1 MSFDFAQD
9 ERSVRG
15 KRIGGALLM
24 PLSLPFRRKRDAH
37 LPDDDLPPQA
47 RRIDALPSA
56 RFRAE
61 READWRRLEEL
72 LTRAEKRSA
81 AALSDEELLA
91 LPTLYRATVSALA
104 VARETSLDRAL
115 IDYLEGL
122 STRAYFFLYGVRGR
136 LGPRLRQFF
145 RHDWPAAVLALWKE
159 TLGSLMLLVSGT
171 LAGYLLVRAD
181 SGWFM
186 SLVGGMAQGR
196 TPESTTQQLRDVL
209 YKGGTDGLEALAGF
223 LFTHNAQI
231 SLLCFAL
238 GFLLAVPSTILILM
252 NGLTLGAFLALYAS
266 RGLGGALVGWL
277 CVHGTTEMF
286 AIVLAGAAG
295 IRIGWAVAF
304 PGRLSRLDGMAA
316 AGRQSG
322 TVMAGVVVMLFV
334 AALLEGF
341 VRQLVT
347 TDWLR
352 YLIGGSMLALWIAYF
367 YGPAGRRR

>member
-1 MSFDFAQD
+1 M
-9 ERSVRG
+9 
-15 KRIGGALLM
+15 ALA
-24 PLSLPFRRKRDAH
+24 LPFRRKRDPH
-37 LPDDDLPPQA
+37 LPDDELTRQP
-47 RRIDALPSA
+47 RRLDPLPSA

-61 READWRRLEEL
+61 REGDWRRLEGL
-72 LTRAEKRSA
+72 LNRAERRSA
-81 AALSDEELLA
+81 ATLSDEELLA

-136 LGPRLRQFF
+136 LGPRIKQFF
-145 RHDWPAAVLALWKE
+145 RHDWPAAVLGLWRE
-159 TLGSLMLLVSGT
+159 TVGSLSLLVAGT

-186 SLVGGMAQGR
+186 ALVGGMAQGR
-196 TPESTTQQLRDVL
+196 TPDSTTQQLREVL
-209 YKGGTDGLEALAGF
+209 YKGDTDGLEMLAGF
-223 LFTHNAQI
+223 LFTNNAKVA
-231 SLLCFAL
+231 LMCFAL

-266 RGLGGALVGWL
+266 RGIAGELVGWL

-286 AIVLAGAAG
+286 AITLAGAAG

-352 YLIGGSMLALWIAYF
+352 FLIGGTMLIVWLAYF
-367 YGPAGRRR
+367 YGPAGRQRP

>member
-1 MSFDFAQD
+1 MA
-9 ERSVRG
+9 
-15 KRIGGALLM
+15 
-24 PLSLPFRRKRDAH
+24 LSLPFRRKRDAH
-37 LPDDDLPPQA
+37 RPDDELAPQP
-47 RRIDALPSA
+47 RRLDPLPSA

-61 READWRRLEEL
+61 READWRRLDDL

-81 AALSDEELLA
+81 AVLSDEELLA
-91 LPTLYRATVSALA
+91 LPTLNRATVSALA

-136 LGPRLRQFF
+136 LGPRIRRFF
-145 RHDWPAAVLALWKE
+145 GHDWPAAVLALWRE
-159 TLGSLMLLVSGT
+159 TLASLLLLVAGT
-171 LAGYLLVRAD
+171 LAGYMLVRAD
-181 SGWFM
+181 SGWFI
-186 SLVGGMAQGR
+186 SLVGGMAEGR

-209 YKGGTDGLEALAGF
+209 YKGGTDGLELLAGF
-223 LFTHNAQI
+223 LFTNNAKVA
-231 SLLCFAL
+231 LMCFAF

-266 RGLGGALVGWL
+266 RGLAGELVGWL

-286 AIVLAGAAG
+286 AITLAGAAG

-316 AGRQSG
+316 AGKQSG

-347 TDWLR
+347 ADWLR
-352 YLIGGSMLALWIAYF
+352 FLIGGTMLLLWLAYF

>member
-1 MSFDFAQD
+1 MAFA
-9 ERSVRG
+9 
-15 KRIGGALLM
+15 
-24 PLSLPFRRKRDAH
+24 LPFRRKRDAH
-37 LPDDDLPPQA
+37 LPDDELAHQQ
-47 RRIDALPSA
+47 RRLDPLPSA
-56 RFRAE
+56 KFRAE
-61 READWRRLEEL
+61 REGDWRRLEEL
-72 LTRAEKRSA
+72 LNRAERRSA
-81 AALSDEELLA
+81 AVLTDDELLA

-104 VARETSLDRAL
+104 VARETLLDRAL

-136 LGPRLRQFF
+136 IGPRLKQFF

-159 TLGSLMLLVSGT
+159 TLGSLLLLVAGA
-171 LAGYLLVRAD
+171 LAGYMLVRAD

-186 SLVGGMAQGR
+186 SLVGGMSEGR
-196 TPESTTQQLRDVL
+196 TPDSTTQQLRDVL
-209 YKGGTDGLEALAGF
+209 YDSDTSGLEALASF

-231 SLLCFAL
+231 SLMCFAL
-238 GFLLAVPSTILILM
+238 GFLFAVPSAILILM
-252 NGLTLGAFLALYAS
+252 NGLTLGAFLALYADHHIA
-266 RGLGGALVGWL
+266 GELVGWL

-286 AIVLAGAAG
+286 AITLAGAAG

-341 VRQLVT
+341 IRQLVT

-352 YLIGGSMLALWIAYF
+352 FLIGGSMLTLWLAYF

>member
-1 MSFDFAQD
+1 M
-9 ERSVRG
+9 
-15 KRIGGALLM
+15 ALA
-24 PLSLPFRRKRDAH
+24 LPFRRKRDAH
-37 LPDDDLPPQA
+37 LPDDELAPQT
-47 RRIDALPSA
+47 RRLDPLPSA

-61 READWRRLEEL
+61 READWRRLDDL

-81 AALSDEELLA
+81 AVLSDEELLA
-91 LPTLYRATVSALA
+91 LPSLYRATVSALA

-136 LGPRLRQFF
+136 LGPRIRQFF
-145 RHDWPAAVLALWKE
+145 GRDWPAAVLALWRE
-159 TLGSLMLLVSGT
+159 TLASLLLLAAGM
-171 LAGYLLVRAD
+171 LAGYMLVRAD

-186 SLVGGMAQGR
+186 SLVGGMAEGR

-209 YKGGTDGLEALAGF
+209 YKGGTDGLELLAGF
-223 LFTHNAQI
+223 LFTNNAKVA
-231 SLLCFAL
+231 LMCFAF

-266 RGLGGALVGWL
+266 RGLAGELVGWL

-286 AIVLAGAAG
+286 AITLAGAAG

-316 AGRQSG
+316 AGKQSG
-322 TVMAGVVVMLFV
+322 MVMAGVVVMLFV

-347 TDWLR
+347 ADWLR
-352 YLIGGSMLALWIAYF
+352 FLIGGTMLLLWLAYF
-367 YGPAGRRR
+367 YGPAARRR

>member
-1 MSFDFAQD
+1 M
-9 ERSVRG
+9 
-15 KRIGGALLM
+15 ALR
-24 PLSLPFRRKRDAH
+24 LPFRKRDSH
-37 LPDDDLPPQA
+37 RPDDALHAPP
-47 RRIDALPSA
+47 RRLDPLPSA

-61 READWRRLEEL
+61 REGDWRRLEDL
-72 LTRAEKRSA
+72 LNRAERRSA

-136 LGPRLRQFF
+136 IGPRLRQFF
-145 RHDWPAAVLALWKE
+145 RHDWPAAVLGLWKE
-159 TLGSLMLLVSGT
+159 TLGSLLLLVAGT
-171 LAGYLLVRAD
+171 LAGYMLVRAD

-186 SLVGGMAQGR
+186 ALAGGMSQGR
-196 TPESTTQQLRDVL
+196 TPDSTTQQLRDVL
-209 YKGGTDGLEALAGF
+209 YKGGTDGLEMLASF

-231 SLLCFAL
+231 SLMCFAL
-238 GFLLAVPSTILILM
+238 GFLLSVPSAILILM

-266 RGLGGALVGWL
+266 HGIAGELVGWL
-277 CVHGTTEMF
+277 CVHGTTELF
-286 AIVLAGAAG
+286 AITLAGAAG

-304 PGRLSRLDGMAA
+304 PGRLSRLDGMAV

-347 TDWLR
+347 TEWLR
-352 YLIGGSMLALWIAYF
+352 YLIGGTMLILWLAYF

>member
-1 MSFDFAQD
+1 M
-9 ERSVRG
+9 
-15 KRIGGALLM
+15 ALT
-24 PLSLPFRRKRDAH
+24 LPFRRKRD
-37 LPDDDLPPQA
+37 PDPPAPVQ
-47 RRIDALPSA
+47 RRLDPLPSA

-61 READWRRLEEL
+61 READWRRLDAL
-72 LTRAEKRSA
+72 LSKVEKRSA
-81 AALSDEELLA
+81 AALTDEELLA

-136 LGPRLRQFF
+136 IGPRIAAFF
-145 RHDWPAAVLALWKE
+145 RHDWPAAVLSLWRE
-159 TLGSLMLLVSGT
+159 TVGSVLLLVAGT
-171 LAGYLLVRAD
+171 IAGYALVASD
-181 SGWFM
+181 SNWFM
-186 SLVGGMAQGR
+186 ALAGGMAQGR
-196 TPESTTQQLRDVL
+196 SPSATTQQLRDIL
-209 YKGGTDGLEALAGF
+209 YKGGTDGLEGLATF

-252 NGLTLGAFLALYAS
+252 NGLTLGAFLALYAD
-266 RGLGGALVGWL
+266 RGLAGELVGWL
-277 CVHGTTEMF
+277 FVHGTTELF
-286 AIVLAGAAG
+286 AITLAGAAG

-347 TDWLR
+347 IDWLR
-352 YLIGGSMLALWIAYF
+352 YLIGGAMLALWLAYF

>member
-1 MSFDFAQD
+1 MAFA
-9 ERSVRG
+9 
-15 KRIGGALLM
+15 
-24 PLSLPFRRKRDAH
+24 LPFLRKRDARGA
-37 LPDDDLPPQA
+37 DDVSSQP
-47 RRIDALPSA
+47 RRDALPSA

-61 READWRRLEEL
+61 READWQRLDTL
-72 LTRAEKRSA
+72 LTRAERRSA
-81 AALSDEELLA
+81 AALSDEDLLA
-91 LPTLYRATVSALA
+91 LPTLYRATISALA

-136 LGPRLRQFF
+136 IGPRVLRFF
-145 RHDWPAAVLALWKE
+145 RHDWPAAVRTLWKE
-159 TLGSLMLLVSGT
+159 TLGALLLLVAGT
-171 LAGYLLVRAD
+171 MAGYMLVRAD
-181 SGWFM
+181 SGWFTV
-186 SLVGGMAQGR
+186 LVGGMSQGR
-196 TPESTTQQLRDVL
+196 TPDSTTQQLRDVL
-209 YKGGTDGLEALAGF
+209 YKGGTNGLEALAGF

-231 SLLCFAL
+231 ALLCFAL
-238 GFLLAVPSTILILM
+238 GFLLAVPSSILILM

-266 RGLGGALVGWL
+266 HGIAGELAGWL
-277 CVHGTTEMF
+277 CVHGTTELF
-286 AIVLAGAAG
+286 AITLAAAAG

-304 PGRLSRLDGMAA
+304 PGGLSRLDGMAA
-316 AGRQSG
+316 AGRESG

-352 YLIGGSMLALWIAYF
+352 FLIGGSMLILWLAYF

>member
-1 MSFDFAQD
+1 M
-9 ERSVRG
+9 
-15 KRIGGALLM
+15 ALR
-24 PLSLPFRRKRDAH
+24 LPFRKRDSH
-37 LPDDDLPPQA
+37 RPDDALHAPP
-47 RRIDALPSA
+47 RRLDPLPSA

-61 READWRRLEEL
+61 REGDWRRLEDL
-72 LTRAEKRSA
+72 LNRAERRSA

-136 LGPRLRQFF
+136 IGPRLRQFF
-145 RHDWPAAVLALWKE
+145 RHDWRAAVLGLWKE
-159 TLGSLMLLVSGT
+159 TLGSLLLLVAGT
-171 LAGYLLVRAD
+171 LAGYMLVRAD

-186 SLVGGMAQGR
+186 ALAGSMAQGR
-196 TPESTTQQLRDVL
+196 TPQSSTQQLSDVL
-209 YKGGTDGLEALAGF
+209 YKSGTGGLELLAGF
-223 LFTHNAQI
+223 LFTNNARVA
-231 SLLCFAL
+231 LMCFAL
-238 GFLLAVPSTILILM
+238 GFLLAVPSAILILM
-252 NGLTLGAFLALYAS
+252 NGLTLGAFLQLYAS
-266 RGLGGALVGWL
+266 RGLALQLTGWL
-277 CVHGTTEMF
+277 SVHGTTEMF

-295 IRIGWAVAF
+295 VRIGWAVAF
-304 PGRLSRLDGMAA
+304 PGRLSRLDGMAE

-347 TDWLR
+347 VDWLR
-352 YLIGGSMLALWIAYF
+352 FLIGGTMLFLWLAYF
-367 YGPAGRRR
+367 YGPAGRRRP

>member
-1 MSFDFAQD
+1 M
-9 ERSVRG
+9 
-15 KRIGGALLM
+15 ALA
-24 PLSLPFRRKRDAH
+24 LPFRRKRDTH
-37 LPDDDLPPQA
+37 LPVDELAPQH
-47 RRIDALPSA
+47 RRLDPLPSA
-56 RFRAE
+56 KFRAE
-61 READWRRLEEL
+61 REGDWRRLEDL
-72 LTRAEKRSA
+72 LNRAEKRSA
-81 AALSDEELLA
+81 ATLSDEELLA

-136 LGPRLRQFF
+136 IGPRLRQFF

-159 TLGSLMLLVSGT
+159 TLGSALLLVAGT
-171 LAGYLLVRAD
+171 IAGYLLVRAD

-186 SLVGGMAQGR
+186 ALAGGMSEGR
-196 TPESTTQQLRDVL
+196 TPDSTTEQLRDVL
-209 YKGGTDGLEALAGF
+209 YKGGTDGLEMLASF
-223 LFTHNAQI
+223 LFTHNAQMA
-231 SLLCFAL
+231 LMCFAL

-252 NGLTLGAFLALYAS
+252 NGLTLGAFLAIYANHHIA
-266 RGLGGALVGWL
+266 GELVGWL
-277 CVHGTTEMF
+277 CVHGTTELF
-286 AIVLAGAAG
+286 AITLAGAAG

-304 PGRLSRLDGMAA
+304 PGRLSRMDGMAA

-347 TDWLR
+347 IDWLR
-352 YLIGGSMLALWIAYF
+352 FLIGGTMLVLWLAYF
-367 YGPAGRRR
+367 YGPAGRRQ